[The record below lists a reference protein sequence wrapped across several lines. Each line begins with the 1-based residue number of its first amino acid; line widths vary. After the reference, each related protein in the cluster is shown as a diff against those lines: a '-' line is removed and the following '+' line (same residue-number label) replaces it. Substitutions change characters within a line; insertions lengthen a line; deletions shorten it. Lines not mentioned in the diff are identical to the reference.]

1 MGTTFAT
8 GEEKKSAAIE
18 GDFQIPL
25 PFLDTSLT
33 EIPAFTL
40 ITMYIYIILYTIP
53 SSIPSLDAIRL

>member
-40 ITMYIYIILYTIP
+40 ITMYIYIV
-53 SSIPSLDAIRL
+53 AN